1 MVVIHSEPF
10 CGLLA
15 TFRDALFILKSEL
28 VFCPIAAYLCGED
41 AVQDNQHRGE
51 SGYGPDCAQE
61 LVYPMPP
68 SGMALRLPQMSGAV
82 PTVKTVRRRP
92 MARLPVASLRKGSVS
107 ESRLSGFT
115 VISPPW
121 QGPGEGYACSG
132 GRQMAGR
139 AQPQRS
145 AWFEPES
152 LGAGTGNAIAER
164 AGFLDGIE
172 EGRVPLR
179 DSRITRPCLGRV
191 RQSAGWFPG
200 SGFLPKSG
208 METGRL
214 VNDERIEGVDGHA
227 ARPNWSCPS

>member
-15 TFRDALFILKSEL
+15 TSRHALFILKSEL
-28 VFCPIAAYLCGED
+28 VFCPVAVYLCGED
-41 AVQDNQHRGE
+41 AVQDDQHRGE

-68 SGMALRLPQMSGAV
+68 SEMALRLLQMSSAV
-82 PTVKTVRRRP
+82 PTVKMVRRRP

-115 VISPPW
+115 VISPSW
-121 QGPGEGYACSG
+121 QGPGEGYPCSG

-139 AQPQRS
+139 AQPRRS

-152 LGAGTGNAIAER
+152 LGAGTGNAIAEI
-164 AGFLDGIE
+164 AGFPDGIE

-179 DSRITRPCLGRV
+179 DSRRNPPV
-191 RQSAGWFPG
+191 SWQG
-200 SGFLPKSG
+200 SGVSG
-208 METGRL
+208 LVSGFGIPAEIRDGTGRL
-214 VNDERIEGVDGHA
+214 VNSKYIEVVDGHA
-227 ARPNWSCPS
+227 VRPNWSCPS